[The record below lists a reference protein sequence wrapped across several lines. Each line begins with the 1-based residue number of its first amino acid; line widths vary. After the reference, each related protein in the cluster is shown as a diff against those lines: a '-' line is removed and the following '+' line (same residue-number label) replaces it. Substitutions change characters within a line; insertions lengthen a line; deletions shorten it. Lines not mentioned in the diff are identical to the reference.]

1 MSQVN
6 TNFKAA
12 EVGGRIKS
20 SLSKLDKL
28 LTQSKNDKLSAIRAK
43 LRDRLKEYQTKGGI
57 RVAFIGQ
64 YNAGKSTMISAL
76 TGRRDIR
83 IDSDIAT
90 DTTSIYDWNG
100 IQIIDTP
107 GLFTDRKDHDEITY
121 EAIDKADLLVFS
133 LTYMLFDSVTAKNFK
148 HLAYE
153 KGYRWKMMIVVNKM
167 SDEAGE
173 EEQKI
178 ANYRQS
184 LATAIAPYDLNEFSL
199 SFVDAKDYCEGI
211 DEEDDFLVEISRF
224 PTFTDALNN
233 FVERRSSLTKF
244 DTPVRIV
251 LRQLDDA
258 QNIVMRDSIKDTAF
272 FELLSRINRS
282 IQQERDRLRTK
293 VKSITLNLSAA
304 VVNEGSALADL
315 IGAVS
320 SEDFESHA
328 KQTENKVQSLFEE
341 AADKVQREVEFTSFS
356 TIIAVEELLQGDLF
370 KAFEARLSV
379 NQNISAND
387 VNYDIDPA
395 RLYRQVNILKNI
407 AKEVRVKINNPKIK
421 SASSKSKGDNLQN
434 ILDGVFNSIDGV
446 LSFLNGTLG
455 VISGVVELLAMDD
468 RKDVMYQ
475 VSQVGKRTDALES
488 IITGVGSMGSAVFNG
503 VESYIKKEQEKKQ
516 KLLDARLNLTSRFV
530 SMSEDL
536 EGQVDEQ
543 LREFESQFF
552 GTIEQQILE
561 ARQREEVEIKSSN
574 HYFSELVDLRNEF
587 QMILSDISKSAN
599 S

>member
-6 TNFKAA
+6 TNFKAG
-12 EVGGRIKS
+12 EIGGKIKS
-20 SLSKLDKL
+20 GLSKLDKL

-90 DTTSIYDWNG
+90 DTTSVYDWNS

-173 EEQKI
+173 ETKKI

-244 DTPVRIV
+244 DTPIRII

-258 QNIVMRDSIKDTAF
+258 QNVVMRDSIKDTAF

-282 IQQERDRLRTK
+282 IQQERDRLRNK
-293 VKSITLNLSAA
+293 VKSLTLNLSVA
-304 VVNEGSALADL
+304 VINEESDLADL
-315 IGAVS
+315 IGEVKN
-320 SEDFESHA
+320 FESHA
-328 KQTENKVQSLFEE
+328 KETENKVQSLFAE
-341 AADKVQREVEFTSFS
+341 AVDKIQREIQSASYS
-356 TIIAVEELLQGDLF
+356 TTESVAELFQGDLF
-370 KAFEARLSV
+370 QAFEARLSV
-379 NQNISAND
+379 NQNVSTRDVISNVD
-387 VNYDIDPA
+387 TTK
-395 RLYRQVNILKNI
+395 LQRQVNTLRNI
-407 AKEVRVKINNPKIK
+407 ATKAGVEIRNLAINAGASGTGQVML
-421 SASSKSKGDNLQN
+421 SASTVAGSNLHQIVYGVGKFIGVNFKPWGAVNFAKGIANAMP
-434 ILDGVFNSIDGV
+434 IIGGV
-446 LSFLNGTLG
+446 LTLG
-455 VISGVVELLAMDD
+455 SAWLEMNAM
-468 RKDVMYQ
+468 
-475 VSQVGKRTDALES
+475 E
-488 IITGVGSMGSAVFNG
+488 
-503 VESYIKKEQEKKQ
+503 KEKQQQQE
-516 KLLDARLNLTSRFV
+516 LLDARLDLTSQFV
-530 SMSEDL
+530 SIAKDL
-536 EGQVDEQ
+536 ESQIDGQI
-543 LREFESQFF
+543 RGFEDQFF
-552 GTIEQQILE
+552 RIIEEQISE
-561 ARQREEVEIKSSN
+561 SRKSEQEEIKNSDK
-574 HYFSELVDLRNEF
+574 YFSELDDLRDEF
-587 QMILSDISKSAN
+587 EAVLHDVSKSAV
-599 S
+599 